1 MPSRLSYYGGGL
13 VDRNDVP
20 PKRRRMILLP
30 KRALAAIAI
39 VILMGIAGM
48 SIAFHPSGA
57 SVPAHSEGQTTIA
70 VALLDQHKDTM
81 MPDSFALCGNPG
93 PCPPHLPNDVKNR
106 PIAGGDNAYGTF
118 DDCPHCSAY
127 CAPASIAM
135 IATYLGIA
143 IPFNQQDDIYDNGKN
158 PLSGE
163 IRGNGNIETHGI
175 GMTDGTGGSA
185 WEVQDAFNYSIGVGN
200 WVQYNQ
206 SGPGFP
212 ALTAAQLK
220 QYIATGH
227 PVLWLD
233 HGGQPNNISDWAI
246 EPSLQAVLGHA
257 KVIAGYDDN
266 DTLGTVMDD
275 LCLIY
280 DPWPEYNDK
289 GFLPYTNATKGP
301 GNTFDPYWLPLR
313 DVNLTDPTDK
323 YLVDTTV
330 IPEFSTV
337 LIPILGVS
345 IIAMIALRK
354 SARRD
359 SEE

>member
-1 MPSRLSYYGGGL
+1 MMP
-13 VDRNDVP
+13 
-20 PKRRRMILLP
+20 LP

-39 VILMGIAGM
+39 VILMCIAGIAGM
-48 SIAFHPSGA
+48 SIPSNPSGA
-57 SVPAHSEGQTTIA
+57 TAPAHSEGQTTIA
-70 VALLDQHKDTM
+70 VALLDQHKDTAM
-81 MPDSFALCGNPG
+81 LCSFGICGGPLG
-93 PCPPHLPNDVKNR
+93 PCPPHVPNDVKGVNN
-106 PIAGGDNAYGTF
+106 IYGDG

-127 CAPASIAM
+127 CVPASIAM
-135 IATYLGIA
+135 IANYLGIA

-163 IRGNGNIETHGI
+163 IRGNNNIETHGI

-200 WVQYNQ
+200 HVQYNQ
-206 SGPGFP
+206 SGAGFP

-220 QYIATGH
+220 QHIATNH

-233 HGGQPNNISDWAI
+233 HGGQPYNMSDWAI
-246 EPSLQAVLGHA
+246 EPSLQAILGHA

-289 GFLPYTNATKGP
+289 GFLPYANATKGP

-313 DVNLTDPTDK
+313 DVNLTDPADK

-337 LIPILGVS
+337 LIPIVGVS
-345 IIAMIALRK
+345 IIAIVVLRK